1 VRAVTNEQMTD
12 SLLRTRTCATAF
24 AFRTSLG
31 RFLAAEINLALGAL
45 VVQMGTLGKPAALTA
60 IAFG

>member
-1 VRAVTNEQMTD
+1 MTD
-12 SLLRTRTCATAF
+12 SLLWTRTCATAF
-24 AFRTSLG
+24 AFRTSFG